1 MCRARDQC
9 SASYGLGH
17 VFQHSGQVG
26 QAMRADVGPR
36 KRSRG
41 LDDVRS
47 LSVVSLL
54 EYCISLLCLPLISFD
69 KDRCAVLSNY
79 QN

>member
-1 MCRARDQC
+1 MWDQGRE
-9 SASYGLGH
+9 AE
-17 VFQHSGQVG
+17 VWM
-26 QAMRADVGPR
+26 A
-36 KRSRG
+36 
-41 LDDVRS
+41 VRS

-69 KDRCAVLSNY
+69 KDRCSVLSNY